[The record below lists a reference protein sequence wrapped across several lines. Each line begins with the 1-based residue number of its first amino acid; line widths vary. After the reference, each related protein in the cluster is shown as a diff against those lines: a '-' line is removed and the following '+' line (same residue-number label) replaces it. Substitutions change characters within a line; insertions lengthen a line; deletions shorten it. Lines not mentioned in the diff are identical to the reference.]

1 MDFVL
6 VEESQRRR
14 VARVNANC
22 NTSRLRVSAV
32 NSYIECLIKS
42 QLHLNLRNSSL
53 RRLVLPGII
62 LQSVLIGGGYATG
75 REIVEYGGKF
85 GAAGWISGL
94 AIFFGFSLIAFLS
107 MEASRYWQV
116 YDYKSLLKKLIG
128 PGWIAYEIVYL
139 LLAVLIIAVMASA
152 AGEILYQTLSF
163 PNWIGVVL
171 ITVIV
176 GSLNYKGEE
185 TIAKLETIGSV
196 ALFVA
201 YFIFTFTVF
210 SNKSGEIATVFSDW
224 NTSYMTDAPALG
236 LLLWTGILYVGYN
249 LAVYPASFFT
259 FKNLTS
265 RKDSFIAAIIA
276 GLLMTIPWFL
286 TYFAIMAYYPG
297 KEVLDSTVPW
307 LKMLAGFKPILIWI
321 FGIVVGWTLIET
333 ATGMIH
339 AFISR
344 IETEAEQKG
353 SPLKKITKAWIS
365 LAALL
370 SALLLAQVGII
381 ALVAKGY
388 TFMAYAM
395 IAVYA
400 VPLLVLS
407 GRFLKAK

>member
-1 MDFVL
+1 MLNFKL
-6 VEESQRRR
+6 PPLNQ
-14 VARVNANC
+14 
-22 NTSRLRVSAV
+22 TSGVTSA
-32 NSYIECLIKS
+32 
-42 QLHLNLRNSSL
+42 L

-85 GAAGWISGL
+85 GAGGWISGL

-107 MEASRYWQV
+107 MEASRFWHV

-152 AGEILYQTLSF
+152 AGEILNQTMNLN
-163 PNWIGVVL
+163 NWVGVVL
-171 ITVIV
+171 ITVVV
-176 GSLNYKGEE
+176 GFLNYKGEE

-196 ALFVA
+196 ALFIA

-210 SNKSGEIATVFSDW
+210 GNKGEAIMKTFRDW
-224 NTSYMTDAPALG
+224 NTSYLPEAPG
-236 LLLWTGILYVGYN
+236 IGILLWTGILYVGYN

-259 FKNLTS
+259 FRDIRSGKE
-265 RKDSFIAAIIA
+265 SFIAAIVS

-286 TYFAIMAYYPG
+286 TYLSIMAYYPD
-297 KEVLDSTVPW
+297 KNVLESTVPW
-307 LKMLAGFKPILIWI
+307 LHMLREFNPFLIVI

-344 IETEAEQKG
+344 IEMEAIEKG
-353 SPLKKITKAWIS
+353 KPLQKITKAYIS
-365 LAALL
+365 LAALIASLIL
-370 SALLLAQVGII
+370 SRVGII
-381 ALVAKGY
+381 DLVAKGY
-388 TFMAYAM
+388 TIMAYAM

-400 VPLLVLS
+400 VPLIIFA
-407 GRFLKAK
+407 GKFLKRE